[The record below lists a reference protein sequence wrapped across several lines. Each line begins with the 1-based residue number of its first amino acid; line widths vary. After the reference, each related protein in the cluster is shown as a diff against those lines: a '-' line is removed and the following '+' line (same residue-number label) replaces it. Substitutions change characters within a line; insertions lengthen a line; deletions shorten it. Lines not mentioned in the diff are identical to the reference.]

1 MSSTPRVTAATT
13 AAAPPA
19 PGRRPRQPR
28 RLARMLTVMG
38 AAAVLP
44 AAGVLMSA
52 GPASAGVAPGHY
64 ITPTSVV
71 AGPGDPMTF
80 RAYTYSSDGR
90 QIDETATTT
99 FELDGTPCNANVCR
113 TDVTGSH
120 TVTAEITGWNP
131 SATVQV
137 LAPDHLGVS
146 PAATQVHAG
155 DTVQYT
161 VSRLTADGTVIDDVT
176 AGATVTMDG
185 AACPQAACL
194 ATTTGQHTLTATYTG
209 SVNGA
214 AQSLTGHG
222 SISVLAGPP
231 AHLSITPGINPVVPG
246 AANAF
251 RAEAFDAYWND
262 LGDVTSSTIFAIG
275 PDGSCQANSCTAAV
289 GGPHTV
295 TGTDGQVAGTASI
308 TVLSAL
314 SAGQVSTAGS
324 GSRHVVSLPITLGT
338 ASSQPVTV
346 YWHTQ
351 NGTATAGT
359 DYVGVANGKVTIPA
373 GSKRG
378 AIPVTILQNRAAR
391 GSRQFT
397 VILTVADW
405 ATISNG
411 TGTITITR

>member
-13 AAAPPA
+13 AGAQPA
-19 PGRRPRQPR
+19 PGRRPR
-28 RLARMLTVMG
+28 RLARVLTVMG

-52 GPASAGVAPGHY
+52 GPAAAGVAPGHY

-80 RAYTYSSDGR
+80 RAYTYSIDGR
-90 QIDETATTT
+90 QIDETTATT
-99 FELDGTPCNANVCR
+99 FVLDGTPCNANVCS
-113 TDVTGSH
+113 TDSTGSH
-120 TVTAEITGWNP
+120 TVTAEIPGWNP

-137 LAPDHLGVS
+137 LAPDHLAIS

-161 VSRLTADGTVIDDVT
+161 VSRVTADGTVIDDVT
-176 AGATVTMDG
+176 AGTTISMDG
-185 AACPQAACL
+185 VVCPGAACL
-194 ATTTGQHTLTATYTG
+194 ATTMGQHTLTATDT
-209 SVNGA
+209 STVNGDVEVLA
-214 AQSLTGHG
+214 GHG
-222 SISVLAGPP
+222 TMSVLPGPP
-231 AHLSITPGINPVVPG
+231 AHLNLTPGVNPVAPG

-251 RAEAFDAYWND
+251 HAEAFDAYWND
-262 LGDVTSSTIFAIG
+262 LGDVTSSTTFAIA
-275 PDGSCQANSCTAAV
+275 PDGSCQANSCAAAA

-295 TGTDGQVAGTASI
+295 TGTDGQVTGTASI
-308 TVLSAL
+308 TVLSSL
-314 SAGQVSTAGS
+314 SAGQVSTTGT
-324 GSRHVVSLPITLGT
+324 GRRHVVSLPITLSA

-346 YWHTQ
+346 YWHTK

-359 DYVGVANGKVTIPA
+359 DYVGVSNGKVTIPA

-378 AIPVTILQNRAAR
+378 TIPVTILQNRAGR

-397 VILTVADW
+397 VIVTIADW
-405 ATISNG
+405 ATISHG